1 MTQNKI
7 EYEKLTAGFEFPP
20 AEFVLNGERV
30 NAYLEAV
37 EGDKS
42 IYEKDGTAPPM
53 AVAALSLA
61 AMAEGISMPPGAIHV
76 SQDIKFLGPVR
87 PGEQLVSRARVNR
100 KVERGKIRML
110 AIGINVTNEKQ
121 EAVLSGETSFILPPG

>member
-1 MTQNKI
+1 MTPQKI
-7 EYEKLTAGFEFPP
+7 EYEKLAAGYEFEP
-20 AEFVLNGERV
+20 AEFVLDSERV
-30 NAYLEAV
+30 KAYLEAV
-37 EGDKS
+37 EGDTN

-76 SQDIKFLGPVR
+76 SQDVKFLGPVG
-87 PGEQLVSRARVNR
+87 PGDRLVSRARVNR

-110 AIGINVTNEKQ
+110 AIGIDVTNEKQ
-121 EAVLSGETSFILPPG
+121 EAVLSGETSFILPPE